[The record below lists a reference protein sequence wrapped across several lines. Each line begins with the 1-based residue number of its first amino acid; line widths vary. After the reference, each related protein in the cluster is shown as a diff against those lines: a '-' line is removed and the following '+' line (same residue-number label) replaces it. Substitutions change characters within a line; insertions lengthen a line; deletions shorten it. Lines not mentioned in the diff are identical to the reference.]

1 MAKFD
6 LLAKFILS
14 YEGGFVN
21 HPNDKGRETNKGV
34 TIAVWRAQGY
44 DKNGDGHIDVKD
56 LKLISDA
63 DAMAIMRKFYWNRW
77 QADKIEDQSIANLLV
92 DFVWGSGAWGI
103 KIPQRVLGV
112 TIDGVVGT
120 KTLATINAQ
129 EPKALFAKLKDAR
142 LQYINDIIAK
152 TPSFAVFRAGWVR
165 RLNAIEY
172 GRLRLNTG
180 KILTF

>member
-1 MAKFD
+1 MARSD
-6 LLAKFILS
+6 ILAKFILS
-14 YEGGFVN
+14 YEGGFIN
-21 HPNDKGRETNKGV
+21 HPNDKGEETNKGV
-34 TIAVWRAQGY
+34 TIAVWKAKGY
-44 DKNGDGHIDVKD
+44 DKNGDRHIDVKD

-77 QADKIEDQSIANLLV
+77 QADKIEDLSIANLLV
-92 DFVWGSGAWGI
+92 DFVWASGAWGI

-112 TIDGVVGT
+112 MVDGVVGT
-120 KTLATINAQ
+120 KTLAAINAQ
-129 EPKALFAKLKDAR
+129 EPKTLFAKLKDAR

-152 TPSFAVFRAGWVR
+152 NPSFAVFRAGWLR

-172 GRLRLNTG
+172 GQLRLNNG

>member
-1 MAKFD
+1 MARSD
-6 LLAKFILS
+6 ILAKFILS
-14 YEGGFVN
+14 YEGGFIN
-21 HPNDKGRETNKGV
+21 HPNDKGGETNKGV
-34 TIAVWRAQGY
+34 TIAVWKAQGY
-44 DKNGDGHIDVKD
+44 DKNGDRHIDVKD

-77 QADKIEDQSIANLLV
+77 QADKIEDLSIANLLV

-112 TIDGVVGT
+112 MVDGVVGT
-120 KTLATINAQ
+120 KTLVAINAQ
-129 EPKALFAKLKDAR
+129 EPKRLFAKLKDAR

-152 TPSFAVFRAGWVR
+152 NPSFAVFRAGWLR
-165 RLNAIEY
+165 RLNGIEY
-172 GRLRLNTG
+172 GRLRLNNG

>member
-1 MAKFD
+1 MARSD
-6 LLAKFILS
+6 ILAKFILS
-14 YEGGFVN
+14 YEGGFIN
-21 HPNDKGRETNKGV
+21 HPNDKGGETNKGV
-34 TIAVWRAQGY
+34 TIAVWKAQGY
-44 DKNGDGHIDVKD
+44 DKNGDRHIDVKD

-77 QADKIEDQSIANLLV
+77 QADKIEDLSIANLLV

-112 TIDGVVGT
+112 MVDGVVGT
-120 KTLATINAQ
+120 KTLAAINAQ

-152 TPSFAVFRAGWVR
+152 NPSFAVFRAGWLR
-165 RLNAIEY
+165 RLNSIEY
-172 GRLRLNTG
+172 GRLRLNNG

>member
-1 MAKFD
+1 MARSD
-6 LLAKFILS
+6 ILAKFILS
-14 YEGGFVN
+14 YEGGFIN
-21 HPNDKGRETNKGV
+21 HPNDKGGETNKGV
-34 TIAVWRAQGY
+34 TIAVWKAQGY
-44 DKNGDGHIDVKD
+44 DKNGDRHIDVKD

-77 QADKIEDQSIANLLV
+77 QADKIEDLSIANLLV

-112 TIDGVVGT
+112 MVDGVVGT
-120 KTLATINAQ
+120 KTLAAINAQ

-142 LQYINDIIAK
+142 LRYINDIIAK
-152 TPSFAVFRAGWVR
+152 NPSFAVFRAGWLR
-165 RLNAIEY
+165 RLNGIEY
-172 GRLRLNTG
+172 GRLRLNNG

>member
-1 MAKFD
+1 MARFD
-6 LLAKFILS
+6 ILAKFILS
-14 YEGGFVN
+14 YEGGFIN
-21 HPNDKGRETNKGV
+21 HPNDKGEETNKGV
-34 TIAVWRAQGY
+34 TIAVWKAQGY
-44 DKNGDGHIDVKD
+44 DKNGDRHIDVKD

-77 QADKIEDQSIANLLV
+77 QADKIEDLSIANLLV

-112 TIDGVVGT
+112 MVDGVVGT
-120 KTLATINAQ
+120 KTLAAINAQ
-129 EPKALFAKLKDAR
+129 EPKRLFAKLKDAR

-152 TPSFAVFRAGWVR
+152 NPSFAVFRAGWLR

-172 GRLRLNTG
+172 GRLRLNNG

>member
-1 MAKFD
+1 MARFD
-6 LLAKFILS
+6 ILAKFILS
-14 YEGGFVN
+14 YEGGFIN
-21 HPNDKGRETNKGV
+21 HPNDKGEETNKGV

-44 DKNGDGHIDVKD
+44 DKNGDRHIDVKD

-77 QADKIEDQSIANLLV
+77 QADKIEDLSIANLLV
-92 DFVWGSGAWGI
+92 DFVWASGAWGI

-112 TIDGVVGT
+112 TADGVVGA
-120 KTLATINAQ
+120 KTIAAINAE
-129 EPKALFAKLKDAR
+129 EPKSLFERLKNAR
-142 LQYINDIIAK
+142 VKYIDDIISRN
-152 TPSFAVFRAGWVR
+152 PSFAVFRKGWMR

-172 GRLRLNTG
+172 GKLVLNNG